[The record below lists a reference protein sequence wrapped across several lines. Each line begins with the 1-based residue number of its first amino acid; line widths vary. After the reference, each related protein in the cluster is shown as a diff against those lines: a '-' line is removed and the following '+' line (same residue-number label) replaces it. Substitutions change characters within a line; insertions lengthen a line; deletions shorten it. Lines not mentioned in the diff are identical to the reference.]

1 MRLLEFTT
9 GPEAIIHEFVTFAC
23 EYLKLNTKPT
33 LNIIHDS
40 EYSSEKHTF
49 GHYDPNSSDITV
61 QIENRQIIDILR
73 TLAHELVHYM
83 QDTAGQ
89 LNPESGETGS
99 EHENEAHSTAG
110 IIMRLYTAQHP
121 ELFNRVAESKSNL
134 QTYIARVKTT
144 NQMITVSVMAATSR
158 EAAILLRAQYGKDK
172 LIDAPRK
179 I

>member
-9 GPEAIIHEFVTFAC
+9 GPESIIHEFVAFAC
-23 EYLKLNTKPT
+23 DYLKLTTIPT
-33 LNIIHDS
+33 LDIIHDS
-40 EYSSEKHTF
+40 EYSAEKHTF
-49 GHYDPNSSDITV
+49 GHYDPNSSGITV

-73 TLAHELVHYM
+73 TLAHELVHYQ
-83 QDTAGQ
+83 QDSTDQ
-89 LNPESGETGS
+89 LHSDSGETGS
-99 EHENEAHSTAG
+99 EHENQANSVAG

-121 ELFNRVAESKSNL
+121 ELFNRVAESKAML
-134 QTYIARVKTT
+134 QTYIARVKTP

-179 I
+179 V